1 MTSTEVMN
9 LTRLPEDCSLED
21 IHYHLYVLIR
31 IGTALAEGAVMDEQ
45 SPPCL
50 SKTSRDKDWQSLQV
64 SARKGGLVPFH
75 CGGFYPA
82 QQGIATHPPRG
93 HSEASGGCSMI
104 LADAVPIDSRSRRGG

>member
-1 MTSTEVMN
+1 MGEHPRPV
-9 LTRLPEDCSLED
+9 
-21 IHYHLYVLIR
+21 
-31 IGTALAEGAVMDEQ
+31 
-45 SPPCL
+45 

-64 SARKGGLVPFH
+64 SARKGLVPFH

-104 LADAVPIDSRSRRGG
+104 LADAAPIDSRSRRGG